1 MPDQDWV
8 DRTIRS
14 YGVDHPYVVAKF
26 FARFP
31 KGGGIVIPPSWV
43 EAAMTYEALTGDG

>member
-1 MPDQDWV
+1 M

-14 YGVDHPYVVAKF
+14 YGPDRPHVVAKV

-31 KGGGIVIPPSWV
+31 KRGGIVIPPSWV
-43 EAAMTYEALTGDG
+43 EAAMSYEDPTGDG